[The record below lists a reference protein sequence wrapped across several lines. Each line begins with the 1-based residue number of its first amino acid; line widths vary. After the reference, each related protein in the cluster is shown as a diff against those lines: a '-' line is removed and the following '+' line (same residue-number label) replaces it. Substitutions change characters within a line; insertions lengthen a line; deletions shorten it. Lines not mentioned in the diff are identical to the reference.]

1 MMSQK
6 EREYLKELAR
16 VKKKE
21 MRLSD
26 ASRVL
31 GLSYRHTRRIYK
43 RYVEEGDQ
51 GLVHRSR
58 GKKSNRAYQDQ
69 FRKEVIARYKTRYE
83 GFGPTLGSEKLEEE
97 DGLKGSRNAS
107 TVAHRGGSVGETSP
121 SREASELA
129 RAEVTLWRD
138 AANGWV
144 ASRVV

>member
-1 MMSQK
+1 MRGHLIMSQR

-58 GKKSNRAYQDQ
+58 RKKSNRAYRNH
-69 FRKEVIARYKTRYE
+69 FRKEVIGGYKPRYG
-83 GFGPTLGSEKLEEE
+83 GFVPADHFFSKL
-97 DGLKGSRNAS
+97 
-107 TVAHRGGSVGETSP
+107 VP
-121 SREASELA
+121 I
-129 RAEVTLWRD
+129 
-138 AANGWV
+138 
-144 ASRVV
+144 

>member
-1 MMSQK
+1 MRGHLIMSQR

-58 GKKSNRAYQDQ
+58 GKKANPGKWGQFPKKRIRPLKSRYRGFCSN
-69 FRKEVIARYKTRYE
+69 
-83 GFGPTLGSEKLEEE
+83 PGSEKLEEE
-97 DGLKGSRNAS
+97 DGLK
-107 TVAHRGGSVGETSP
+107 VDHET
-121 SREASELA
+121 L
-129 RAEVTLWRD
+129 
-138 AANGWV
+138 
-144 ASRVV
+144 